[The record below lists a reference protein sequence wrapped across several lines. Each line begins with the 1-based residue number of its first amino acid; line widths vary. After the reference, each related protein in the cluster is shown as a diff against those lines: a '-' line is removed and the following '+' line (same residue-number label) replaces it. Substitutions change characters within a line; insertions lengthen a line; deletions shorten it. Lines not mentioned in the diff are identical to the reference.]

1 MSFIG
6 VARLSGRR
14 DHAGDVYHR
23 NQVRIMFIAVLL
35 FTTAAAAA
43 QAQKPQQLTAQQLFD
58 SGKYQDAITKIKATP
73 NPPPEQAYL
82 QAQADRKL
90 NQNDE
95 AKTVFGTLAA
105 RGEDDAW
112 HFVGKSG
119 IAMTDGDLPAAEEAA
134 KKAVDVNGDLAEARY
149 QLGLVLSARDNQAP
163 AADAF
168 AKAAELK
175 PQMAYAQYEAGMAFY
190 KVKRVDRMAVYFTNF
205 LKLAPNAPETPAVQ
219 SIMRTVRGK

>member
-1 MSFIG
+1 
-6 VARLSGRR
+6 
-14 DHAGDVYHR
+14 
-23 NQVRIMFIAVLL
+23 MFIAVLL
-35 FTTAAAAA
+35 FATATAAA
-43 QAQKPQQLTAQQLFD
+43 QAQKPQLTAQQLFE
-58 SGKYQDAITKIKATP
+58 SGKYQDAITKIKSTP
-73 NPPPEQAYL
+73 NAPPDQVYL
-82 QAQADRKL
+82 QAQAARKL
-90 NQNDE
+90 NQNDD
-95 AKTVFGTLAA
+95 AKAAFGTLAA
-105 RGEDDAW
+105 RGDDDAW
-112 HFVGKSG
+112 HYVGKSG

-134 KKAVDVNGDLAEARY
+134 KKAVDINGDLAEARY

-168 AKAAELK
+168 AKAADLK